1 MGNLRHHNHLLEHMK
16 HGIYAIV
23 FLWLSACSPPAAV
36 PTKTP
41 HSGLEEAIEQDLA
54 RSGDEGRYVLR
65 HNPVVCNC
73 PPFELELG
81 ARWVRVALTDAMLV
95 GSPAA
100 RLQAQATVDTTNGLL
115 TSYPVQ
121 GTLST
126 DISRCGQG
134 APYLTLTLETP
145 TETDDSDN

>member
-1 MGNLRHHNHLLEHMK
+1 MK
-16 HGIYAIV
+16 HGIYAIAV
-23 FLWLSACSPPAAV
+23 LWLSACSPPAAV

-41 HSGLEEAIEQDLA
+41 PSGLEEAIEQDLA

-81 ARWVRVALTDAMLV
+81 ARWVRVALSDATLV

-100 RLQAQATVDTTNGLL
+100 RLQAQAKADTTEGLL
-115 TSYPVQ
+115 KSYPVD
-121 GTLST
+121 GTLSS
-126 DISRCGQG
+126 DLLRCGQG
-134 APYLTLTLETP
+134 APYLTLTLDTPPETN
-145 TETDDSDN
+145 DIDN